1 MAGQDAGLYSESFYA
16 ELDGGAR
23 LAAGLV
29 TPILLEL
36 TPVTSVLDV
45 GCGVGSWLA
54 VMSDSGVTDVT
65 GIDGDLVPEELL
77 QVPGRCV
84 HRQDLSAPFDLG
96 RRFDLVVSTEVAEHL
111 PPPCADTFVRSIAAH
126 TDLVAFSAA
135 VPGQGGTGHVNEQWP
150 SYWASLFEAQG
161 FTTLDIIRPRIWDQ
175 SGDVFIIAQNLL
187 VYARG
192 DALQSLSG
200 VERSAPWPIDLVHP
214 RMVGATADQS
224 LRGLAARVPG
234 AIVRRLRGRSSQHR

>member
-1 MAGQDAGLYSESFYA
+1 MVGQDAELYSESFYA
-16 ELDGGAR
+16 ELDGGAK
-23 LAAGLV
+23 LAARLV
-29 TPILLEL
+29 TPILLDL

-54 VMSDSGVTDVT
+54 VMSDSGVSDVM

-77 QVPGRCV
+77 QIPAQFVQ
-84 HRQDLSAPFDLG
+84 HKDLSRPFDLG
-96 RRFDLVVSTEVAEHL
+96 RRFDLVISIEVAEHL
-111 PPPCADTFVRSIAAH
+111 PQSSADLFIQSISAH

-150 SYWASLFEAQG
+150 SYWASRFEAEG
-161 FTTLDIIRPRIWDQ
+161 FKTLDIIRPRIWDK

-192 DALQSLSG
+192 GALESLST
-200 VERSAPWPIDLVHP
+200 VELSAPWPIDLAHP
-214 RMVGATADQS
+214 RMVRATTEYS
-224 LRGLAARVPG
+224 LRGLAARAIG
-234 AIVRRLRGRSSQHR
+234 AIMRRFRAR